1 MDDRCTVSEWTD
13 WSPCSASCG
22 TGLKYRSR
30 QLIVS
35 GELKDICA
43 GRVELA
49 QQRICT
55 LQADCSVD
63 RASAK
68 RKLWKKYINWKY
80 NFITEDVL
88 FQKFVWWNRKSG
100 LAEDFSNV
108 GTSIP
113 GKGNASLS
121 LTADAGETGIIL
133 NLNRNVIKLVLQSEA
148 SILIFAKL
156 ALRPK

>member
-1 MDDRCTVSEWTD
+1 M
-13 WSPCSASCG
+13 
-22 TGLKYRSR
+22 
-30 QLIVS
+30 
-35 GELKDICA
+35 
-43 GRVELA
+43 
-49 QQRICT
+49 
-55 LQADCSVD
+55 
-63 RASAK
+63 
-68 RKLWKKYINWKY
+68 
-80 NFITEDVL
+80 
-88 FQKFVWWNRKSG
+88 G

-121 LTADAGETGIIL
+121 LTEDAGGTGIIL